1 MRDSTSH
8 GLVGAVIGTALYA
21 VLMLLM
27 GAGAVQLFL
36 RTDGR
41 SLLEIAALGLC
52 AAVCLAS
59 AVGVVVSLIQRLR
72 EVRGGEEDE
81 ARKY

>member
-1 MRDSTSH
+1 MRSNTSH
-8 GLVGAVIGTALYA
+8 GLAGAVIGTVLYTA
-21 VLMLLM
+21 LMLLM
-27 GAGAVQLFL
+27 GAGTVQLFL
-36 RTDGR
+36 WTDGR
-41 SLLEIAALGLC
+41 SLLEIAALGLY

-59 AVGVVVSLIQRLR
+59 AVGVIVSLIWRLR